1 MGSKAKKIKQ
11 NEVEAVLEPDLQVPK
26 TPKTPK
32 DNFEL
37 PADFTVIEKKTEKNS
52 WKIYQGPDGKNYRS
66 MTEVKRHLE
75 SCTYNTKNLA
85 KTIEFVATDWNCA
98 ESGELTTDKNKFYA
112 ADVKDFPKTGVFFVD
127 IKTKPV
133 PAKNASSLSKVLDN
147 STVEA
152 SVNDISQANEITKN
166 SMHDDT
172 VDSKEKKKKKKKK
185 NKNKDSSSFLE

>member
-1 MGSKAKKIKQ
+1 MEDISRSWWK
-11 NEVEAVLEPDLQVPK
+11 
-26 TPKTPK
+26 
-32 DNFEL
+32 EL
-37 PADFTVIEKKTEKNS
+37 SINDWS
-52 WKIYQGPDGKNYRS
+52 
-66 MTEVKRHLE
+66 
-75 SCTYNTKNLA
+75 
-85 KTIEFVATDWNCA
+85 EFVATDWNCA

-133 PAKNASSLSKVLDN
+133 PAKKASNSSKVLDN

-152 SVNDISQANEITKN
+152 SVNDISQANEITEN

-185 NKNKDSSSFLE
+185 NKNKDSSSLLEWFF